1 ILAANGEEEAYHL
14 TPYATYLLIARTILV
29 EHDYLLKDLKTENWW
44 ALRTLF
50 LQQRILDDVVE
61 LKMRFYLEHGLVYHY
76 YFKDFLSVEQFQK
89 AQNFSGLEWKL
100 TGALG
105 KRTKFQT
112 FDVTQLLIVANSSTG
127 NNDEKIELTKQNNNN
142 KNDEVVDKFDL
153 KNQKNLKVIDQCILL
168 AFCLNVKNINPSHGI
183 TTEQMVPYVTRVL
196 ENPNN
201 WMVYTMALL
210 LRSRLEKEHSRTM
223 ERSVLQLQALV
234 DQFPLHE
241 LSSVK
246 ERILYFYQILIP
258 SKWEMER
265 ELAIQY
271 LSLGVVRSALQ
282 IFERLEMWEDVI
294 NCYIILEKEEKS
306 KSIIQQRLLVTPNS
320 PKLYCLLGD
329 IEKNPKHWEHA
340 WEVSGNRYARA
351 MRSLGSYWYKQKNF
365 MKSIECYEKAL
376 KINPLFENSW
386 FIKGCAAMH
395 MENWELAIEA
405 FTRTISVNPENSESW
420 NNLATIFLKQNRK
433 FEAFNSFQQGLKL
446 NYDNWKIWTNYMYTC
461 VDIGEFNETIRAM
474 ERIVELR
481 WRKDRDNCVDI
492 EVLEIIVNAITKDIK
507 DINKSDSSRL
517 APRLEKLLIET
528 ITSKITSNYEK
539 DYKQSLE
546 SELKAYRSVLY
557 DPKLESSEQVFH
569 KVSKSALEVVE
580 AYQNLGEL
588 KSQKKKSIDG
598 KEVIEEE
605 MVCEDWLYQAKTLLK
620 SLIGR
625 TKKSFEGT
633 ETHDQLIKTL
643 KELK

>member
-1 ILAANGEEEAYHL
+1 
-14 TPYATYLLIARTILV
+14 
-29 EHDYLLKDLKTENWW
+29 
-44 ALRTLF
+44 
-50 LQQRILDDVVE
+50 
-61 LKMRFYLEHGLVYHY
+61 
-76 YFKDFLSVEQFQK
+76 
-89 AQNFSGLEWKL
+89 
-100 TGALG
+100 
-105 KRTKFQT
+105 
-112 FDVTQLLIVANSSTG
+112 
-127 NNDEKIELTKQNNNN
+127 
-142 KNDEVVDKFDL
+142 
-153 KNQKNLKVIDQCILL
+153 
-168 AFCLNVKNINPSHGI
+168 
-183 TTEQMVPYVTRVL
+183 
-196 ENPNN
+196 
-201 WMVYTMALL
+201 
-210 LRSRLEKEHSRTM
+210 
-223 ERSVLQLQALV
+223 
-234 DQFPLHE
+234 
-241 LSSVK
+241 
-246 ERILYFYQILIP
+246 
-258 SKWEMER
+258 
-265 ELAIQY
+265 
-271 LSLGVVRSALQ
+271 
-282 IFERLEMWEDVI
+282 
-294 NCYIILEKEEKS
+294 
-306 KSIIQQRLLVTPNS
+306 
-320 PKLYCLLGD
+320 
-329 IEKNPKHWEHA
+329 
-340 WEVSGNRYARA
+340 
-351 MRSLGSYWYKQKNF
+351 
-365 MKSIECYEKAL
+365 
-376 KINPLFENSW
+376 
-386 FIKGCAAMH
+386 
-395 MENWELAIEA
+395 
-405 FTRTISVNPENSESW
+405 
-420 NNLATIFLKQNRK
+420 
-433 FEAFNSFQQGLKL
+433 
-446 NYDNWKIWTNYMYTC
+446 MYTC

-528 ITSKITSNYEK
+528 ITSKITSNYEVWKLCSRFFYWKK